1 VTKVFL
7 LAVAASLDAGLV
19 AAVVLL
25 LGRPRAQSKLLA
37 FWLGAIVL
45 STALG
50 LLAVLVLSRPGLQ
63 VNQNGSAS
71 PEVEIV
77 AGVALL
83 AIAAAVGSGLTDRLK
98 AWRSDRHRDKDAKR
112 PHPDAKPR
120 PSLADRVRAADSVWL
135 AGVAGATYAVPGAY
149 YLAGLAM
156 IIKLDGGTTTNVFA
170 VIGFNLVMFAL
181 LELPLL
187 GFVLAPDRTRELVG
201 RLHDWLGRQ
210 RRMIVV
216 VVSGAIGLY
225 LLIAGLADLS

>member
-1 VTKVFL
+1 VFL

-19 AAVVLL
+19 AAVVVL

-37 FWLGAIVL
+37 FWLAAIVL
-45 STALG
+45 STGLG
-50 LLAVLVLSRPGLQ
+50 LLAVLGLSRPGLQ

-98 AWRSDRHRDKDAKR
+98 ARRSDRHRDKDAKR

-120 PSLADRVRAADSVWL
+120 PSLADRVRGADSVWL
-135 AGVAGATYAVPGAY
+135 AGVAGAIYAVPGAY

-156 IIKLDGGTTTNVFA
+156 IISWTAGPPPTYSPCSGSTWSCSRCSSCRSSDSCSRPTA
-170 VIGFNLVMFAL
+170 RASSS
-181 LELPLL
+181 
-187 GFVLAPDRTRELVG
+187 A
-201 RLHDWLGRQ
+201 RLHDWLG
-210 RRMIVV
+210 
-216 VVSGAIGLY
+216 VSSARSSWWPPAPSAFTFSSPDSQI
-225 LLIAGLADLS
+225 